1 MPEPSRRQGLD
12 PLPGRIPPLPG
23 RANQDG
29 APPPRRPQRNASAP
43 AAAPE
48 AAATTSPRT
57 GRASYR
63 SVESQL
69 DAESRRFL
77 ELTAFQI
84 KLRTET
90 PFDRS
95 ALLRGILR
103 AVLASDLDFASDC
116 DTEQDVTDLLRQH
129 LPQRET

>member
-1 MPEPSRRQGLD
+1 MPQPSRRHGLD
-12 PLPGRIPPLPG
+12 PLPARIPPLPG
-23 RANQDG
+23 G
-29 APPPRRPQRNASAP
+29 GGGGAP
-43 AAAPE
+43 AAPGRDEFAGDAPS
-48 AAATTSPRT
+48 ASPEPTPSSARRP
-57 GRASYR
+57 GRPSYR

-69 DAESRRFL
+69 DADCRRFL

-103 AVLASDLDFASDC
+103 AVLNSDIDFAGEC
-116 DTEQDVTDLLRQH
+116 ETEQDVTDLLREH
-129 LPQRET
+129 LHRGGG